1 MNDQEREITRIC
13 NRHMA
18 RLLTNLED
26 ADCRPVHIGIVRAE
40 MQWLRSDLLRAS
52 ENGFARP
59 IDPADRT

>member
-1 MNDQEREITRIC
+1 
-13 NRHMA
+13 MA

-40 MQWLRSDLLRAS
+40 LQWLRSDILRAA
-52 ENGFARP
+52 ENGFESP